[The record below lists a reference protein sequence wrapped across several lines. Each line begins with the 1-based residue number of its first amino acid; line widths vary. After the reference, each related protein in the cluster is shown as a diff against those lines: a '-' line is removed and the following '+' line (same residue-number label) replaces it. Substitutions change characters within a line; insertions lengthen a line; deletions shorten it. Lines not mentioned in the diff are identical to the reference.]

1 VGQFLLVQITD
12 VHLTAEGPLF
22 SWVFPRDNLV
32 AGLATL
38 AEAGMEPDAFLL
50 TGDLANA
57 GDPEC
62 YDDLAAIMRAAAGAT
77 GAQVV
82 YLPGNHDQ
90 RPSFRRHLLGQPAG
104 AGPINQIHWCGG
116 LRIVSLDS
124 VVPGRDGGVLADETL
139 AYLRS
144 ELATPAPD
152 GTVVAL
158 HHPPIPSPIVPMAH
172 IMLSQPERLARVVE
186 GSDVRLILCG
196 HNHHEGFGSLGSVPV
211 WASPSSAYRLDV
223 RSRETTRGIPGAAF
237 SRIDI
242 GSSGVTASVIP
253 IPLSTPT
260 PS

>member
-1 VGQFLLVQITD
+1 VDGFLLVQITD

-38 AEAGMEPDAFLL
+38 AEAGMEPDVFLL

-62 YDDLAAIMRAAAGAT
+62 YDDLADIMGAAAEASGAE
-77 GAQVV
+77 VV
-82 YLPGNHDQ
+82 YLPGNHDL
-90 RPSFRRHLLGQPAG
+90 RAAFRRHLLGRPDG
-104 AGPINQIHWCGG
+104 SGPINQVHRCGG
-116 LRIVSLDS
+116 LRIVALDS
-124 VVPGRDGGVLADETL
+124 VVPGQDGGDLAEETL
-139 AYLRS
+139 GFLRS

-172 IMLSQPERLARVVE
+172 IMLRHPEQLAEAVE
-186 GSDVRLILCG
+186 GSDVRLIVCG
-196 HNHHEGFGSLGSVPV
+196 HNHHEGFGMLGSVPV
-211 WASPSSAYRLDV
+211 WMSPSSAYRLDV
-223 RSRETTRGIPGAAF
+223 RSPEATRGVPGAAF

-242 GSSGVTASVIP
+242 ATQGVTASVIP
-253 IPLSTPT
+253 IPLPT
-260 PS
+260 PGAL